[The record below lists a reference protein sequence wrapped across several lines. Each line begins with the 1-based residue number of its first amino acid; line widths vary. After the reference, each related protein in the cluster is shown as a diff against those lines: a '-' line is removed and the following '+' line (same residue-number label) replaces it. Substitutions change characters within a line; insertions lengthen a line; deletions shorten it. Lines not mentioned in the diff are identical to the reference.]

1 MREFVA
7 LIYQGPEGDY
17 RVSFPDFPT
26 ITAAGETLERARAK
40 AEVAL
45 FSHIR
50 RLVAEGQIIPGP
62 LSLEA
67 IMADPRHQGA
77 LDTMIVEL
85 LEIDN
90 SDER

>member
-17 RVSFPDFPT
+17 RVSFPDFST
-26 ITAAGETLERARAK
+26 ITAAGETLERARAN

-45 FSHIR
+45 FSHIH

-62 LSLEA
+62 LS
-67 IMADPRHQGA
+67 PRPSWPTLGIRA
-77 LDTMIVEL
+77 RSIP
-85 LEIDN
+85 
-90 SDER
+90 